1 MTADRPDTQKSATER
16 VAGSAIADTTTALAV
31 QDLAVRRSGQ
41 PMIGPL
47 SFAAAGGST
56 VALVGET
63 GAGKT
68 LVLRSLM
75 GLLPAGFDMT
85 GEVRI
90 GTNPSGPSGPSAP
103 PLADPAALRAEL
115 GRRIG
120 VVLQSPFTAFDPLRP
135 VGFQVTEGVLRRKLM
150 RKDAAR
156 ERAARLLRQMG
167 FEQPDELGKLFPN
180 QLSGGMA
187 QRVAIAMSVMPSPAV
202 VLADE
207 PTSALDATLRI
218 RVLELLQDF
227 IREQDAVLVMVSHDL
242 GLVADFSQQLI
253 VLYSGRVVE
262 SGAAT
267 ELLARPRHPYTQAL
281 IACTP
286 QLGPNGQRELPSIPG
301 SVPSPLQ
308 RIAGCRFA
316 ARCPLVIDRCRTE
329 EPELRT
335 IGGAKV
341 ACHRAEAAPHE

>member
-1 MTADRPDTQKSATER
+1 
-16 VAGSAIADTTTALAV
+16 
-31 QDLAVRRSGQ
+31 
-41 PMIGPL
+41 
-47 SFAAAGGST
+47 
-56 VALVGET
+56 
-63 GAGKT
+63 
-68 LVLRSLM
+68 
-75 GLLPAGFDMT
+75 MT

-90 GTNPSGPSGPSAP
+90 GATSS
-103 PLADPAALRAEL
+103 LTDPAALRAEL

-135 VGFQVTEGVLRRKLM
+135 VGFQVTEGVLRRKLL

-262 SGAAT
+262 SGAAA

-286 QLGPNGQRELPSIPG
+286 QLGPAGRRELPSIPG

-308 RIAGCRFA
+308 HIAGCRFA

-329 EPELRT
+329 EPPLRR
-335 IGGAKV
+335 IGGAQV
-341 ACHRAEAAPHE
+341 ACHLAGRNEEASRD

>member
-1 MTADRPDTQKSATER
+1 MTPESA
-16 VAGSAIADTTTALAV
+16 GPALEV
-31 QDLAVRRSGQ
+31 SDLAISRSGQ
-41 PMIGPL
+41 PMIGPV
-47 SFAAAGGST
+47 SFAAAGGTT

-75 GLLPAGFDMT
+75 GLLPAGFAMA
-85 GEVRI
+85 GEIKI
-90 GTNPSGPSGPSAP
+90 GNNGPMKT
-103 PLADPAALRAEL
+103 PASLRSEL
-115 GRRIG
+115 GRRIS

-150 RKDAAR
+150 RREAAR
-156 ERAARLLRQMG
+156 ERAAGLLRQMG

-187 QRVAIAMSVMPSPAV
+187 QRVAIAMSVMPRPDV
-202 VLADE
+202 LLADE
-207 PTSALDATLRI
+207 PTSALDATLRV
-218 RVLELLQDF
+218 RVLELLRDF
-227 IREQDAVLVMVSHDL
+227 VRAQGAVLVMVSHDL

-262 SGAAT
+262 SGPAG

-286 QLGPNGQRELPSIPG
+286 QLGPAGRRELPSIKG

-308 RIAGCRFA
+308 PITGCRFA
-316 ARCPLVIDRCRTE
+316 ARCPLVTDRCRTE
-329 EPELRT
+329 EPRLRL
-335 IGGAKV
+335 IGGAQV
-341 ACHRAEAAPHE
+341 ACHLAGDKAEVAAHD

>member
-1 MTADRPDTQKSATER
+1 
-16 VAGSAIADTTTALAV
+16 VTTALEV
-31 QDLAVRRSGQ
+31 SDLAVRRAGQ

-75 GLLPAGFDMT
+75 GLLPAGFEMA
-85 GEVRI
+85 GNIKI
-90 GTNPSGPSGPSAP
+90 GPNESMKT
-103 PLADPAALRAEL
+103 PAALQAQL
-115 GRRIG
+115 GRQLG

-135 VGFQVTEGVLRRKLM
+135 VGYQVTEGVLRRKLL

-262 SGAAT
+262 SGPAA

-286 QLGPNGQRELPSIPG
+286 QLGPAGRRELPSIPG

-308 RIAGCRFA
+308 PITGCRFA

-329 EPELRT
+329 EPPLRT
-335 IGGAKV
+335 IGGAEV
-341 ACHRAEAAPHE
+341 ACHLAGDAS

>member
-1 MTADRPDTQKSATER
+1 
-16 VAGSAIADTTTALAV
+16 
-31 QDLAVRRSGQ
+31 
-41 PMIGPL
+41 MIGPL
-47 SFAAAGGST
+47 SFAAPGGST

-68 LVLRSLM
+68 LVLRALM

-85 GEVRI
+85 GEVQI
-90 GTNPSGPSGPSAP
+90 GTTSS
-103 PLADPAALRAEL
+103 LADPAALRAEL

-135 VGFQVTEGVLRRKLM
+135 VGFQVTEGVLRRKLL

-262 SGAAT
+262 SGAAA

-286 QLGPNGQRELPSIPG
+286 QLGPAGRRELPSIPG

-329 EPELRT
+329 EPPLRT
-335 IGGAKV
+335 IGSDPEIQV
-341 ACHRAEAAPHE
+341 ACHLAKAATDE

>member
-1 MTADRPDTQKSATER
+1 MIPESA
-16 VAGSAIADTTTALAV
+16 GPALEV
-31 QDLAVRRSGQ
+31 SDLAISRSGQ
-41 PMIGPL
+41 PMIGPV
-47 SFAAAGGST
+47 SFAAAGGTT

-75 GLLPAGFDMT
+75 GLLPAGFAMA
-85 GEVRI
+85 GEIKI
-90 GTNPSGPSGPSAP
+90 GNNGPMKT
-103 PLADPAALRAEL
+103 PASLRSEL
-115 GRRIG
+115 GRRIS

-150 RKDAAR
+150 RREAAR
-156 ERAARLLRQMG
+156 ERAAGLLRQMG

-187 QRVAIAMSVMPSPAV
+187 QRVAIAMSVMPRPDV
-202 VLADE
+202 LLADE
-207 PTSALDATLRI
+207 PTSALDATLRV
-218 RVLELLQDF
+218 RVLELLRDF
-227 IREQDAVLVMVSHDL
+227 VRAQGAVLVMVSHDL

-262 SGAAT
+262 SGPAG

-286 QLGPNGQRELPSIPG
+286 QLGPAGRRELPSIKG

-308 RIAGCRFA
+308 PITGCRFA
-316 ARCPLVIDRCRTE
+316 ARCPLVTGRCRTE
-329 EPELRT
+329 EPRLRL
-335 IGGAKV
+335 IGGAQV
-341 ACHRAEAAPHE
+341 ACHLAGDKAGVAAHD

>member
-1 MTADRPDTQKSATER
+1 VTPQSA
-16 VAGSAIADTTTALAV
+16 GPALSV
-31 QDLAVRRSGQ
+31 SDLAVRRSGQ
-41 PMIGPL
+41 PMIGPI
-47 SFAAAGGST
+47 SFTAAGGST

-75 GLLPAGFDMT
+75 GLLPAGFEMA
-85 GEVRI
+85 GEIKI
-90 GTNPSGPSGPSAP
+90 GPNGSMKT
-103 PLADPAALRAEL
+103 PAALQAQL
-115 GRRIG
+115 GRQLG

-135 VGFQVTEGVLRRKLM
+135 VGAQVTEGVLRRKLM

-156 ERAARLLRQMG
+156 ERSARLLRQMG

-262 SGAAT
+262 SGAAG
-267 ELLARPRHPYTQAL
+267 ELLAQPRHPYTQAL

-286 QLGPNGQRELPSIPG
+286 QLGPAGRRELPSIPG

-308 RIAGCRFA
+308 RITGCRFA

-329 EPELRT
+329 EPLLRT
-335 IGGAKV
+335 IGGGPGTQV
-341 ACHRAEAAPHE
+341 ACHRAEVASHE

>member
-16 VAGSAIADTTTALAV
+16 VAGSAVLTNPTALAV

-68 LVLRSLM
+68 LVLRALM
-75 GLLPAGFDMT
+75 GLLPAGFDLAGAVT
-85 GEVRI
+85 I
-90 GTNPSGPSGPSAP
+90 GTIPSAP
-103 PLADPAALRAEL
+103 PLTDPAALRAEL

-187 QRVAIAMSVMPSPAV
+187 QRVAIAMAVMPSPAV

-262 SGAAT
+262 SGAAA

-286 QLGPNGQRELPSIPG
+286 QLGPNGRRELPSIPG

-329 EPELRT
+329 EPRLRT
-335 IGGAKV
+335 IGGTQV
-341 ACHRAEAAPHE
+341 ACHRAEVAGDE

>member
-1 MTADRPDTQKSATER
+1 MTGGLHVSNLTIRRTGDKQR
-16 VAGSAIADTTTALAV
+16 AGPV
-31 QDLAVRRSGQ
+31 
-41 PMIGPL
+41 MIGPV
-47 SFAAAGGST
+47 SFAAGGGST
-56 VALVGET
+56 VGLVGET

-68 LVLRSLM
+68 LVLRALM
-75 GLLPAGFDMT
+75 GLLPAGFEMA
-85 GEVRI
+85 GEVQI
-90 GTNPSGPSGPSAP
+90 GADAP
-103 PLADPAALRAEL
+103 HQDSAALRAEL

-135 VGFQVTEGVLRRKLM
+135 VGAQVTEGVLRRKLM
-150 RKDAAR
+150 SKVAAR
-156 ERAARLLRQMG
+156 EHAAGLLRQMG
-167 FEQPDELGKLFPN
+167 FDQPNELGKLFPN

-187 QRVAIAMSVMPSPAV
+187 QRIAIAMSVMPSPAV
-202 VLADE
+202 LLADE

-218 RVLELLQDF
+218 RVLELLQGF
-227 IREQDAVLVMVSHDL
+227 VRQQHAVLVMVSHDL

-262 SGAAT
+262 SGTAG

-286 QLGPNGQRELPSIPG
+286 KLGLDGGRELPSIAG

-316 ARCPLVIDRCRTE
+316 ARCPIVTERCRTE
-329 EPELRT
+329 EPLLRT
-335 IGGAKV
+335 VGGAQV
-341 ACHRAEAAPHE
+341 ACHLAEKALARHD

>member
-1 MTADRPDTQKSATER
+1 MTAVLE
-16 VAGSAIADTTTALAV
+16 VG
-31 QDLAVRRSGQ
+31 DLAVRRSGQ
-41 PMIGPL
+41 PMVGPL

-68 LVLRSLM
+68 LVLRALM
-75 GLLPAGFDMT
+75 GLLPAGFDMA

-90 GTNPSGPSGPSAP
+90 GTIPSAP
-103 PLADPAALRAEL
+103 PLADPEALRAEL

-135 VGFQVTEGVLRRKLM
+135 VGAQVTEGVLRRKLM

-156 ERAARLLRQMG
+156 DRAARLLRQMG

-262 SGAAT
+262 SGAAA
-267 ELLARPRHPYTQAL
+267 ELLSRPRHPYTQAL

-286 QLGPNGQRELPSIPG
+286 LLGPAGRRELPSIPG

-316 ARCPLVIDRCRTE
+316 ARCPLVTDRCRTE
-329 EPELRT
+329 EPRLRT
-335 IGGAKV
+335 IGGAQV
-341 ACHRAEAAPHE
+341 ACHLAGSDEGGPDGGRP